1 MKMNCLIKGFL
12 LLSTI
17 LMFSCSQD
25 DFIETSVDTE
35 KSHRVS
41 IEEAKS
47 NVLNFISKLDVQTR
61 ANFKNVRID
70 NVECVLSSD
79 VLGTRASDTMLADTM
94 FYILNFADSCG
105 FAITSTDDRSHQI
118 YALVEDGNYS
128 FNINDTT
135 DTGFDDFIVGMIME
149 ETNNRQHCLI
159 NYNTEEDNIV
169 DGPIII
175 PNKPDDKFEV
185 MQPLLKTRWG
195 QGYPYNIYCN
205 GYPTGCVPT
214 AISQICS
221 FLEAPAYISYPTDT
235 ENGSGYINWSDVK
248 DECEN
253 NCGYPSSSDI
263 KQQIGFAMR
272 AWGCI
277 LGARYTMD
285 GTSVKANESLDKL
298 KTFFNV
304 TGYNDYD
311 RFSVY
316 DIMCDLR
323 SGEKIVLMIG
333 EESNS
338 RAGHAWVIDGYI
350 DEIKF
355 GIATHYLH
363 CNWGWSGE
371 KNGYFISNAFRT
383 LSNPIYDIDTY
394 SSIFFNYNTKLRTAT
409 FTK

>member
-1 MKMNCLIKGFL
+1 MKKNYIAKGFL
-12 LLSTI
+12 FISIFLT
-17 LMFSCSQD
+17 FSCTQD
-25 DFIETSVDTE
+25 DFIETSVDIE
-35 KSHRVS
+35 KSHKVS

-61 ANFKNVRID
+61 ANFYNVRIN

-79 VLGTRASDTMLADTM
+79 VLGTRATDAMLPDTM
-94 FYILNFADSCG
+94 FYILNFEDSCG

-118 YALVEDGNYS
+118 YALVENGNYS

-135 DTGFDDFIVGMIME
+135 DTGFDDFIAGMIIE
-149 ETNNRQHCLI
+149 EIDNRQQGLL
-159 NYNTEEDNIV
+159 NYETEKDIIV
-169 DGPIII
+169 DGPVII
-175 PNKPDDKFEV
+175 PNKPADKFEV

-205 GYPTGCVPT
+205 GYPTGCMPT

-221 FLEAPAYISYPTDT
+221 FLEAPTHINYQTDT
-235 ENGSGYINWSDVK
+235 ENGSGYINWVDIK
-248 DECEN
+248 NECEN
-253 NCGYPSSSDI
+253 NCGYPLSTEI
-263 KQQIGFAMR
+263 KQQVGFAMR

-277 LGARYTMD
+277 LGARYTMN
-285 GTSVKANESLDKL
+285 GTSVKANESIDKL
-298 KTFFNV
+298 KTLFNV
-304 TGYNDYD
+304 KGYKDYD
-311 RFSVY
+311 QFSVF
-316 DIMCDLR
+316 DIMYDLR
-323 SGEKIVLMIG
+323 SGEKIVLMIV

-338 RAGHAWVIDGYI
+338 EAGHAWVIDGYI

-355 GIATHYLH
+355 GISTQYLH

-371 KNGYFISNAFRT
+371 RNGYFISNAFRT

-394 SSIFFNYNTKLRTAT
+394 SSIFFNYNKKLRTAT